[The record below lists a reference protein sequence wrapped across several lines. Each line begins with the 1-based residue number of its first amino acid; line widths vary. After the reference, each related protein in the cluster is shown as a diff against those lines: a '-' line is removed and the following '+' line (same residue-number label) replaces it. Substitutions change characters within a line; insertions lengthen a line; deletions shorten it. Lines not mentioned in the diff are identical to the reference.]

1 MLNRSRCWDAVCA
14 WKIWKIPCLYGDFNR
29 KVMENPRKIVQHS
42 WRMNGE
48 KNSEKIIELNGQF
61 NGKIIELNGGLSK
74 DMFH

>member
-1 MLNRSRCWDAVCA
+1 MAYELV
-14 WKIWKIPCLYGDFNR
+14 K
-29 KVMENPRKIVQHS
+29 
-42 WRMNGE
+42 